1 MNFFGYYRRSSS
13 FRLLTFVAILTS
25 LLLNAC
31 GSAST
36 PVQNTTTPT
45 IPSPPSATAR
55 LIALKPSLTPRPTRT
70 LKPSLTVEPSSTAIP
85 DARTITEI
93 QPDFTT
99 DTPEAPNGN
108 EIVDGEPTFT
118 PGIDGE
124 PVDIAEPTDE
134 IVGSDTRT
142 PTPLSTAPG
151 LRRDKPSPYGQE
163 ASVPNWTVQVLEMK
177 RGSDA
182 RTVLEEANSTTLTPP
197 SNFEYLLLKLKVKCN
212 YADKDQHSI
221 SASDF
226 KVTGDRLIAYNP
238 QDVTVP
244 DPALD
249 NVLQVGEET
258 QGWAAFVVGKNE
270 HNLILAVDEIANDSP
285 DRIRYI
291 AIEGGASIS
300 MPDNLADIQATDIG
314 TMPSQPAPRSVK
326 VITNEW
332 EVSILDVIKGKT
344 ALDMVMANAYNL
356 PPDNGM
362 TYIVVKVY
370 VRYRGT
376 VDRPV
381 GIDNYYFTTTD
392 SSGILYDFT
401 TVFSPAPAIDAAL
414 FPGADYSGYVVVQSS
429 VSSRNL
435 TLVFQA
441 VDDVTGESLRYISL
455 DY

>member
-1 MNFFGYYRRSSS
+1 MKIKRS
-13 FRLLTFVAILTS
+13 FRLLTLVAILAS

-36 PVQNTTTPT
+36 PVQNTTTPS
-45 IPSPPSATAR
+45 IPPPPSATAR
-55 LIALKPSLTPRPTRT
+55 LVPLKPSLTPRPTRT
-70 LKPSLTVEPSSTAIP
+70 VKASLTVEPSSTAIP
-85 DARTITEI
+85 PTRAVTEI
-93 QPDFTT
+93 QPVFTSN
-99 DTPEAPNGN
+99 TPTVPNGN
-108 EIVDGEPTFT
+108 GVADGEPTIN
-118 PGIDGE
+118 PGADGE
-124 PVDIAEPTDE
+124 PVDTTEPTDE

-142 PTPLSTAPG
+142 PTPLPTALG
-151 LRRDKPSPYGQE
+151 LKRDKPFPYGQV
-163 ASVPNWTVQVLEMK
+163 ASVPNWTVQIVDMK

-182 RTVLEEANSTTLTPP
+182 RTALEQANSATLTPP
-197 SNFEYLLLKLKVKCN
+197 SNFEYLLVKIKVKCN
-212 YADKDQHSI
+212 YTDKDQHSI

-226 KVTGDRLIAYNP
+226 KVTGDRLVAYNP
-238 QDVTVP
+238 MDVTVP
-244 DPALD
+244 EPALD
-249 NVLQVGEET
+249 NVLQAGEET
-258 QGWAAFVVGKNE
+258 QGWAAYVVGKNE
-270 HNLILAVDEIANDSP
+270 HDLILAVDEIANDSP

-300 MPDNLADIQATDIG
+300 IPDNLADIQATDVG
-314 TMPSQPAPRSVK
+314 TLSSQPAPRSVK

-332 EVSILDVIKGKT
+332 EVSILDVIKGKN
-344 ALDMVMANAYNL
+344 ALDMVMTNAYNL

-392 SSGILYDFT
+392 SSGTLYDFT
-401 TVFSPAPAIDAAL
+401 TVFSPAPALDIGL
-414 FPGADYSGYVVVQSS
+414 FPGADYAGYVVVQSS
-429 VSSRNL
+429 VNSSNL

-441 VDDVTGESLRYISL
+441 IDDTTGESLRYISL